1 MAALLSTISK
11 PTPAKIL
18 VTPFLR
24 DSPTQP
30 LTCHDRCDC
39 SALEGDDAGR
49 GYLGSCGAQAQ
60 VRITLRT
67 GSQIVFCGHHYAQ
80 HGTKIARLAV
90 VYDEREQVEVRSSP
104 PRITQLTP
112 LGSAS

>member
-1 MAALLSTISK
+1 MAALLSEISK

-18 VTPFLR
+18 VSPFLR

-90 VYDEREQVEVRSSP
+90 VYDEREQVGDQVFSNEDP
-104 PRITQLTP
+104 ALTR
-112 LGSAS
+112 LVSAS

>member
-1 MAALLSTISK
+1 MAALLSEISK
-11 PTPAKIL
+11 PTSAKM
-18 VTPFLR
+18 VVAPFLR

-39 SALEGDDAGR
+39 SALVGDNAGR

-60 VRITLRT
+60 VRITMRT

-80 HGTKIARLAV
+80 HGSKIAQLAV
-90 VYDEREQVEVRSSP
+90 VYDEREQVEEQV
-104 PRITQLTP
+104 L
-112 LGSAS
+112 ANE